1 MECYNPDEMPA
12 AIIWTDE
19 LVEAICN
26 QLIEGKSMRQ
36 ICAQEGFPDRI
47 TVIRHMRNS
56 DEFATKCAR
65 ARDEQADLMD
75 DRILEVAQKVEDGA
89 LEPKAGSV
97 VISALQWRASKLKP
111 KKYGDKLQ
119 TELSGEVSFVSKSI
133 LDKE

>member
-1 MECYNPDEMPA
+1 
-12 AIIWTDE
+12 
-19 LVEAICN
+19 
-26 QLIEGKSMRQ
+26 MRQ

-119 TELSGEVSFVSKSI
+119 TEISGEVSFVSKSI